1 LIVYGRHPVEE
12 LLQAAPA
19 QVERIVVD
27 RGGRTDGLTLP
38 EGLRIDVD
46 AGELD
51 RLTNG
56 GNHQGIAAVL
66 GPFRYTPLGEL
77 LAAVEDQTTAC
88 VVVLDQV
95 QDPHNLGAILRS
107 AAAFG
112 ADGVVIAKDRSASV
126 TDTVVRTSAGLAYR
140 VPIARVTNI
149 ARTLREMKEDHRFW
163 AVATVLGGDTDI
175 WDIDFKMKTA
185 LVMGGEGPGIRR
197 LVEET
202 CDFQARIPMQVGV
215 DSLNVSVATGVVLYE
230 IARQVRP
237 GTPS

>member
-1 LIVYGRHPVEE
+1 MIVYGRHPVEE
-12 LLQAAPA
+12 LLGVAPDEL
-19 QVERIVVD
+19 ERLVVD
-27 RGGRTDGLTLP
+27 RRDRADGLSLP
-38 EGLRIDVD
+38 DGLRVDIDSD
-46 AGELD
+46 ELEQIT
-51 RLTNG
+51 RG

-77 LAAVEDQTTAC
+77 LAAVEERTTAC

-107 AAAFG
+107 VAAFG
-112 ADGVVIAKDRSASV
+112 ADGVIIAKDRSASV

-163 AVATVLGGDTDI
+163 AVATVLDGDTDV
-175 WDIDFKMKTA
+175 WDIDFQMKTA

-197 LVEET
+197 LVDET
-202 CDFQARIPMQVGV
+202 CDFRARIPMSSGV
-215 DSLNVSVATGVVLYE
+215 DSLNVSVATGVMLYE

-237 GTPS
+237 DAG